1 MTEQELLDVIS
12 KLEESLGRIID
23 RADNVQG
30 TGGNN
35 NNRVNTRM
43 HSGRN
48 PYDKNTE
55 PKKYEKAEKYL
66 EQRNEFDAE
75 LSKKRIENEISLW
88 NGGYRRAIK
97 EKEKYQLDL
106 QDTRLRKELDFWKQ
120 NKKEIKELD
129 ALENSLIERREAKQ
143 LRSRKRAAELEKKT
157 TDAKGRTKSNKEI
170 REKIDKFKEF
180 NQENTPTRAAAMA
193 VSAVTAKMTQGVD
206 FLSSDKQVSISDVG
220 NKLSNIAS
228 QFGAIGGAIG
238 GIINLIASAIESYDK
253 INAAASKYAR
263 SVGGGVAKMEQMKV
277 VSVEVA
283 KELTKKGGLA
293 YSFEDILKHTSEL
306 SEKTGRVMDHVTTGD
321 SGSLVDLVKR
331 HGINVDT
338 INMYDTF
345 GKSMEEIDKKML
357 GIYQKAGKHGL
368 NAKAVTDAVNKNLK
382 MAQQY
387 TFAGGQRALERMA
400 EKSVALKYN
409 MESVAKFADKVSTL
423 EGAAKAGAQLSVLGG
438 NFARMG
444 NPLSMLYGG
453 LQDPERL
460 NEYMINMV
468 QGMAYWDSQKGQ
480 IDLAAADRMRLKAAA
495 DATGVDYTDFLNMAM
510 NQERQN
516 LIAKNIGG
524 GLDSETEQYIKN
536 IATIKQDEKTG
547 QAQAWVKING
557 EDKLVSKLNADDK
570 EALKKESDDMSAKE
584 AAKIGDVYAQTRTIS
599 DNIND
604 YINWIRTR
612 FFEVILKI
620 AGYDEETRG
629 AMVKYGLDAEDA
641 QKLVE
646 KEREARLTGAGVGGG
661 IGSGLGVWGG
671 SAAGAAIGTAL
682 GPAGTAAGAVIG
694 GIIGGLAGL
703 FGGGATGYVVGDA
716 TWDSDAYAKELAKQ
730 DKYKKK
736 ALGSVGPEGIVSSQ
750 YGTSMSDNVPTL
762 LSPGEMVMNAKATQ
776 EHLPQLK
783 AWNQDKVKHYS
794 GGTTEDDI
802 KNTLI
807 KASEE
812 QTKPIQVNPVESSM
826 VGAGNMAIEPLTIN
840 PITINVSGTINLSC
854 NGALRSIDANEL
866 LNNNMFINQLI
877 ASIESATHYG
887 LDKTKIH
894 MKYPVSTYMA

>member
-1 MTEQELLDVIS
+1 MTEQELLEVIS

-48 PYDKNTE
+48 PYDENTE
-55 PKKYEKAEKYL
+55 SKKYERAEKYL
-66 EQRNEFDAE
+66 KERNEFDTE

-106 QDTRLRKELDFWKQ
+106 QDARLRKELDFWKQ

-143 LRSRKRAAELEKKT
+143 LRSRKRAAELEDKT
-157 TDAKGRTKSNKEI
+157 TDARGRTKSNKEI

-180 NQENTPTRAAAMA
+180 NQENTPTRAVAMA

-206 FLSSDKQVSISDVG
+206 FLASDKKVTLTEVG
-220 NKLSNIAS
+220 DKLSSIAS
-228 QFGAIGGAIG
+228 QFGAVGGAIG
-238 GIINLIASAIESYDK
+238 GVIKLVFSALEAYDK
-253 INAAASKYAR
+253 VNAASSKYAR
-263 SVGGGVAKMEQMKV
+263 SVGGGAAKMEKMKV
-277 VSVEVA
+277 LSVDVA
-283 KELTKKGGLA
+283 NNISKWGGNT
-293 YSFEDILKHTSEL
+293 YKFSEILEHTAEL
-306 SEKTGRVMDHVTTGD
+306 SEKTGRAMDHITNAD
-321 SGSLVDLVKR
+321 FKSMEDLR
-331 HGINVDT
+331 RYGIDNDVL
-338 INMYDTF
+338 NMYDSF
-345 GKSMEEIDKKML
+345 GLSMEDIDKRVTSV
-357 GIYQKAGKHGL
+357 YQKAGKHGL

-423 EGAAKAGAQLSVLGG
+423 EGAAQAGAQLSVLGG

-468 QGMAYWDSQKGQ
+468 QGMAHWDSQKGQ

-516 LIAKNIGG
+516 LVARDIRG

-536 IATIKQDEKTG
+536 IATIKKDEKTG

-557 EDKLVSKLNADDK
+557 EDKKVSDLTSKDK
-570 EALKKESDDMSAKE
+570 AALQKESEDMEAKN
-584 AAKIGDVYAQTRTIS
+584 AAGIGDIYAQTRTLT
-599 DNIND
+599 DKLND
-604 YINWIRTR
+604 YIDWIRNK
-612 FFEVILKI
+612 FFAVILKI
-620 AGYDEETRG
+620 AGYDAETLG
-629 AMVKYGLDAEDA
+629 AMNKYDLDAEDA
-641 QKLVE
+641 QKVVD
-646 KEREARLTGAGVGGG
+646 KERQARLTGAGIGAAGG
-661 IGSGLGVWGG
+661 L
-671 SAAGAAIGTAL
+671 AAGAAIGSAL
-682 GPAGTAAGAVIG
+682 GPAGTAIGAVV
-694 GIIGGLAGL
+694 GGLIGL
-703 FGGGATGYVVGDA
+703 FGGGSAGYAVGDA
-716 TWDSDAYAKELAKQ
+716 TWSSDAYAKELAQQ

-736 ALGSVGPEGIVSSQ
+736 ALGSIGPEGIVSSQ

-812 QTKPIQVNPVESSM
+812 QTKPMQVNPVESSM
-826 VGAGNMAIEPLTIN
+826 MGAGNMAIEPLTIN
-840 PITINVSGTINLSC
+840 PITINVSGTINLTGGGGTASL
-854 NGALRSIDANEL
+854 NIKDLINDNTFVSLLTREL
-866 LNNNMFINQLI
+866 ERTMNHSFN
-877 ASIESATHYG
+877 AGE
-887 LDKTKIH
+887 TKSH
-894 MKYPVSTYMA
+894 MPFYIPPMSMA